1 MTYTW
6 LQVALGGA
14 IGASARYGINIVIGR
29 LIPGL
34 PIGTLLVNIAGS
46 FMMGLLTAVFAYRG
60 GQQFAPLLLTGVL
73 GGFTTFSAFSL
84 DTLTLWER
92 GQAGL
97 AAGYVIF
104 SVALS
109 LIAILCGI
117 SIGRAVLA

>member
-29 LIPGL
+29 LVPGL

-46 FMMGLLTAVFAYRG
+46 FMMGLLTAVFAHRG

>member
-1 MTYTW
+1 MIATW

-14 IGASARYGINIVIGR
+14 VGATARYGVNILANR
-29 LIPGL
+29 LLPGL
-34 PIGTLLVNIAGS
+34 PIGTIFVNIAGS
-46 FMMGLLTAVFAYRG
+46 FVMGLLTAVFAHRG

>member
-46 FMMGLLTAVFAYRG
+46 FMMGLLTAVFAHRG